1 MLLMPVAPSMIDAR
15 NAILSADLM
24 RFGGG
29 NQRELWL
36 GFARSGYGDGATSSN
51 TTADTDTD
59 PTPSFASPLHNNATV
74 TFVAREKG
82 GAAIANARLYVGHYE
97 ARVSP
102 IADTDPATS
111 GSNLDD
117 TADFAPG
124 TYEFV
129 AHAPGYGHVRFRE
142 RLTSGE
148 NNVFTVEFTKN
159 LASATSGA
167 TITGDGIGL
176 AGLIDDTEQTNWNAP
191 GTITA
196 GNLSVDGKQATV
208 DLAGTDDV
216 TVRFVQVSAHIGAGN
231 SRFSALRQFQLQAC
245 NAERATTARRPQASR
260 PSTRAAANSFP
271 GDPPR
276 PVAPQLILRK
286 FDVPNF
292 EATHIRFVVKTNQ
305 CTGSPPIP
313 GRAGCGSDCYDGLRL
328 ERSTDTTRSLARTAE
343 FQVFDRDPAVR

>member
-24 RFGGG
+24 RFGGE

-102 IADTDPATS
+102 IADSNPATS
-111 GSNLDD
+111 GTNLDD

-142 RLTSGE
+142 RLRSGQ
-148 NNVFTVEFTKN
+148 NKVLTVEFATE
-159 LASATSGA
+159 LGVLRCAAGRSPVTESDLATSS
-167 TITGDGIGL
+167 TTPRTRTGTHLGRSR
-176 AGLIDDTEQTNWNAP
+176 Q
-191 GTITA
+191 GT
-196 GNLSVDGKQATV
+196 
-208 DLAGTDDV
+208 
-216 TVRFVQVSAHIGAGN
+216 
-231 SRFSALRQFQLQAC
+231 SRS
-245 NAERATTARRPQASR
+245 TASR
-260 PSTRAAANSFP
+260 PQSTWREP
-271 GDPPR
+271 
-276 PVAPQLILRK
+276 
-286 FDVPNF
+286 
-292 EATHIRFVVKTNQ
+292 
-305 CTGSPPIP
+305 
-313 GRAGCGSDCYDGLRL
+313 
-328 ERSTDTTRSLARTAE
+328 TT
-343 FQVFDRDPAVR
+343 